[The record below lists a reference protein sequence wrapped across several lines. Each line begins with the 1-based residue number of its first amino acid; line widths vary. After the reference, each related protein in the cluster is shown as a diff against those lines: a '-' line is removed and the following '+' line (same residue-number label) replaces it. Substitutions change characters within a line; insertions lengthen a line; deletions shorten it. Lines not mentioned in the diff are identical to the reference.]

1 MSAKPTIAANPANE
15 TEPQPLPIRRALIS
29 VSDKSG
35 VVDFAR
41 GLEALGVEIVSTG
54 GTAAALRDGG
64 VAVRTVEEL
73 TGAPEILDGRVKTLH
88 PRLHGA
94 LLAVRDDPDHAA
106 TLADEGIEEIDLVCT
121 NLYPFERAA
130 ARREA
135 SDAEIIENIDIGGP
149 AMIRA
154 AAKNHRYVAVV
165 VRPESYDAVLAELEE
180 GDGAISPGTRHWL
193 ANEAF
198 AVTARYDAAI
208 SGWFGE
214 RYEDFPTH
222 RTVSMEKFLDLSYG
236 ENPHQRGALYTE
248 VGARGHVLSRVS
260 KEHGKDLSVN
270 NVLDLD
276 SARSLLADL
285 EGPACVIVKHN
296 NPCGVAEGESAL
308 DAYEK
313 ALACDPLSAYGGVIA
328 LNRPVDEELARRLHE
343 NFVEVLIAPG
353 YEGEAM
359 ATLQQKQAIRILE
372 NTEQRL
378 HRSDLDMKRVR
389 GGMLVQELDGVA
401 GDRDGM
407 TVENGGEP
415 SELEWLDIAFAWKV
429 CKHVRSNAIVLAKD
443 RQTIGIGAGQ
453 MSRVDSVR
461 LAIEKCRTAFGEE
474 ADARL
479 NGCVVA
485 SDAFFPFAD
494 GPQAAV
500 EAGARTVVQPGGS
513 KRDDEVIAACE
524 KAGVTMVFTGRRHFR
539 H

>member
-54 GTAAALRDGG
+54 GTAAALREGG

-135 SDAEIIENIDIGGP
+135 SDAEIVENIDIGGP

-260 KEHGKDLSVN
+260 KEHGKDLSFN

-285 EGPACVIVKHN
+285 DDPACVIVKHN
-296 NPCGVAEGESAL
+296 NPCGAAEGESAL

-328 LNRPVDEELARRLHE
+328 LNRPIDEGLARRLHE

-359 ATLQQKQAIRILE
+359 AILQQKQAIRILE

-378 HRSDLDMKRVR
+378 HRSDFDMKRVR

-401 GDRDGM
+401 GDREGM
-407 TVENGGEP
+407 TVETGGEP

-461 LAIEKCRTAFGEE
+461 LAIEKCRAAFGDE

>member
-54 GTAAALRDGG
+54 GTAAALREGG
-64 VAVRTVEEL
+64 VEVRTVEEL

-260 KEHGKDLSVN
+260 KEHGKDLSFN

-285 EGPACVIVKHN
+285 DDPACVIVKHN
-296 NPCGVAEGESAL
+296 NPCGAAEGESAL

-359 ATLQQKQAIRILE
+359 ASLQQKQAIRILE

-401 GDRDGM
+401 GDREGM
-407 TVENGGEP
+407 TVESGGEP